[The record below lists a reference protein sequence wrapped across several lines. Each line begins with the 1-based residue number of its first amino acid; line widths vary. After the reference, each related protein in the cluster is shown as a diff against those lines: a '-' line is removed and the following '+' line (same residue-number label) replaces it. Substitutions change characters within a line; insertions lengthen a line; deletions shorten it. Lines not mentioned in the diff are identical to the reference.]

1 MTIGS
6 HCATT
11 AATISDATAG
21 SRTAS
26 AATATASGIAG
37 DTTTTATAVVV
48 AVAVVVVVLLLY
60 SSTAIPKR
68 ATIATCMH
76 SSACSGDIRVH
87 TAF

>member
-6 HCATT
+6 QCATT
-11 AATISDATAG
+11 AANISDATAG

-48 AVAVVVVVLLLY
+48 VVHLLVLLLHYWCTIAVTAVVVPLQRHLWQQQ
-60 SSTAIPKR
+60 
-68 ATIATCMH
+68 C
-76 SSACSGDIRVH
+76 C
-87 TAF
+87 